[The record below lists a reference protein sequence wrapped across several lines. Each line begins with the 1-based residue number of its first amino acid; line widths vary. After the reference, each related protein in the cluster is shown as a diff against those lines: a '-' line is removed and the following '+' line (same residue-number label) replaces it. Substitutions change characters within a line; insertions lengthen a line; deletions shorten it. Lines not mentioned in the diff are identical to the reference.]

1 MPTPRVFVVRVI
13 RRTGSTEVHGVVEHA
28 SSRKRV
34 TFRSA
39 DGLWRAV
46 AGSAA
51 APRRF
56 APDDGSHGSP
66 PVLPSRTDTVLES
79 TDPMSIGGTNH
90 EQEP

>member
-13 RRTGSTEVHGVVEHA
+13 RRTGSTDVHGVVEHA

-51 APRRF
+51 ASRRL
-56 APDDGSHGSP
+56 APGDGSHGSP
-66 PVLPSRTDTVLES
+66 LVSPSRTDALLES
-79 TDPMSIGGTNH
+79 TNPMSIGGTNH
-90 EQEP
+90 DEEP